1 MLRILFVA
9 SLLAVP
15 AGPAL
20 AQSTSSASA
29 TSGANSSAVNNAGA
43 TAGAISAGGT
53 VSIVNGVPGDSTLRY
68 KGAYTVN
75 NTPDV
80 YAPGLTAGLNTCAG
94 SYSAGVAV
102 AGFGLTGGGTTVDQ
116 GCERRNMA
124 TLLRQM
130 GEGDAAREVL
140 CEDDVV
146 RGAFARV
153 GRPCI
158 TDRVQVSAAVAQ
170 PATMAL
176 PPAPPP
182 VVAMQPIVSR
192 GDPGYGQQHGNSGAA
207 VTGCTSRRAREPD
220 MALAPLGSCREGP

>member
-1 MLRILFVA
+1 MLRILVIA
-9 SLLAVP
+9 SFLAVP
-15 AGPAL
+15 AGQCL
-20 AQSTSSASA
+20 AQATSSANA
-29 TSGANSSAVNNAGA
+29 TGSANSSAVNNAGA

-53 VSIVNGVPGDSTLRY
+53 VSIVNGAPGNSTLRY

-80 YAPGLTAGLNTCAG
+80 FAPGLTAGLNTCAG

-124 TLLRQM
+124 ALLGQM

-140 CEDDVV
+140 CEDEVV

-158 TDRVQVSAAVAQ
+158 SDRVQVSAAVAQ
-170 PATMAL
+170 PAAVAQTAAVVL

-182 VVAMQPIVSR
+182 IVTMQPIVSR
-192 GDPGYGQQHGNSGAA
+192 GDPGYQPMSAGGTWDGAPA
-207 VTGCTSRRAREPD
+207 RRK
-220 MALAPLGSCREGP
+220 

>member
-9 SLLAVP
+9 SFLAIP
-15 AGPAL
+15 AGPCL
-20 AQSTSSASA
+20 AQSTSSA
-29 TSGANSSAVNNAGA
+29 TSGATSNAGA

-53 VSIVNGVPGDSTLRY
+53 VSIVNGAPGDSTLRY
-68 KGAYTVN
+68 RGGYTVH

-80 YAPGLTAGLNTCAG
+80 VAPGLTSGLNTCAG
-94 SYSAGVAV
+94 SYAAGVAV
-102 AGFGLTGGGTTVDQ
+102 AGFGLTGGGTTVDE

-124 TLLRQM
+124 AVLQQM

-140 CEDDVV
+140 CEDEVV
-146 RGAFARV
+146 RAAFARV

-158 TDRVQVSAAVAQ
+158 SDRPKVAAAAALPVA
-170 PATMAL
+170 AAM

-192 GDPGYGQQHGNSGAA
+192 GDPGFG
-207 VTGCTSRRAREPD
+207 R
-220 MALAPLGSCREGP
+220 